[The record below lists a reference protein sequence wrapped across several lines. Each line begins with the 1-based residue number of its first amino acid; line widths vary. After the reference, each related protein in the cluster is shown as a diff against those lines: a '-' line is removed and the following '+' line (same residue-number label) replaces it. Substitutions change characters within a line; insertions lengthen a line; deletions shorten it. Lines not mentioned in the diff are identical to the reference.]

1 MRLRAFRTMQRC
13 WSPVIWYRTTAPVIC
28 AFAASSATSRSLCCV
43 SPAITTSPRPC
54 AENSKARRFRFA
66 VRTRRKA
73 GNSSCSTATT
83 PATSAGACGRTN
95 PHGPP
100 RPHPHRP
107 STRWSVCIITP
118 SPWAA
123 AGWTPWASLSR
134 KRSGASSIPTPTS
147 VPWCGDTSTR
157 RTMAGAATCA
167 CSRLRR
173 PAPSSCPRA
182 IGTRSIR
189 GRPRTGISTC
199 MPMAASTPRFI
210 GSSRCRCASHLHARP
225 TSRLGLILLGLLLC
239 ITVRADGALH
249 SLWELHGKHNTVYL
263 LGSIH
268 VLRPNDY
275 PLAPVV
281 LDAYTH
287 AGSLLMEVNLDEINS
302 EQVQAEMLASAILSD
317 GKTLPDVLGKQRYE
331 RAAALAHEIGVELS
345 KFDQFA
351 PWFAAEAISE
361 LQLTQLGFQPENG
374 VEMYFMD
381 RAHSDGKSVDGLET
395 VHDQISV
402 FQNMSLD
409 AQAEYLLSSLEQA
422 HDLPKEV
429 DSMVRAWQRGDT
441 RWFESELQS
450 DLGHDPD
457 LYQSVLLARNR
468 KWVPKIEALLNSD
481 KNYLVI
487 VGTGHLAG
495 RGSVVDLLKKDG
507 IVATQR

>member
-1 MRLRAFRTMQRC
+1 
-13 WSPVIWYRTTAPVIC
+13 
-28 AFAASSATSRSLCCV
+28 
-43 SPAITTSPRPC
+43 
-54 AENSKARRFRFA
+54 
-66 VRTRRKA
+66 
-73 GNSSCSTATT
+73 
-83 PATSAGACGRTN
+83 
-95 PHGPP
+95 
-100 RPHPHRP
+100 
-107 STRWSVCIITP
+107 
-118 SPWAA
+118 
-123 AGWTPWASLSR
+123 
-134 KRSGASSIPTPTS
+134 
-147 VPWCGDTSTR
+147 
-157 RTMAGAATCA
+157 
-167 CSRLRR
+167 
-173 PAPSSCPRA
+173 
-182 IGTRSIR
+182 
-189 GRPRTGISTC
+189 
-199 MPMAASTPRFI
+199 
-210 GSSRCRCASHLHARP
+210 LHARP

-239 ITVRADGALH
+239 VTVRADGALH

-409 AQAEYLLSSLEQA
+409 SQAEYLLSSLEQA

-450 DLGHDPD
+450 DLGRDSD
-457 LYQSVLLARNR
+457 LYQSVLVARNR
-468 KWVPKIEALLNSD
+468 KWVPKIEALLNGD

-495 RGSVVDLLKKDG
+495 QGSVVELLKKDG

>member
-1 MRLRAFRTMQRC
+1 M
-13 WSPVIWYRTTAPVIC
+13 
-28 AFAASSATSRSLCCV
+28 
-43 SPAITTSPRPC
+43 
-54 AENSKARRFRFA
+54 
-66 VRTRRKA
+66 
-73 GNSSCSTATT
+73 
-83 PATSAGACGRTN
+83 
-95 PHGPP
+95 
-100 RPHPHRP
+100 
-107 STRWSVCIITP
+107 
-118 SPWAA
+118 
-123 AGWTPWASLSR
+123 
-134 KRSGASSIPTPTS
+134 
-147 VPWCGDTSTR
+147 
-157 RTMAGAATCA
+157 
-167 CSRLRR
+167 
-173 PAPSSCPRA
+173 
-182 IGTRSIR
+182 
-189 GRPRTGISTC
+189 
-199 MPMAASTPRFI
+199 
-210 GSSRCRCASHLHARP
+210 HARP

-239 ITVRADGALH
+239 VTVRADGALH
-249 SLWELHGKHNTVYL
+249 SLGELHGKHNTVYL

-345 KFDQFA
+345 SFDQFA

-381 RAHSDGKSVDGLET
+381 RARSDGKSVDGLET

-450 DLGHDPD
+450 DLGHDSD
-457 LYQSVLLARNR
+457 LYQSVLVARNR

-495 RGSVVDLLKKDG
+495 QGSVVDLLKKDG

>member
-1 MRLRAFRTMQRC
+1 M
-13 WSPVIWYRTTAPVIC
+13 
-28 AFAASSATSRSLCCV
+28 
-43 SPAITTSPRPC
+43 
-54 AENSKARRFRFA
+54 
-66 VRTRRKA
+66 
-73 GNSSCSTATT
+73 
-83 PATSAGACGRTN
+83 
-95 PHGPP
+95 
-100 RPHPHRP
+100 
-107 STRWSVCIITP
+107 
-118 SPWAA
+118 
-123 AGWTPWASLSR
+123 
-134 KRSGASSIPTPTS
+134 
-147 VPWCGDTSTR
+147 
-157 RTMAGAATCA
+157 
-167 CSRLRR
+167 
-173 PAPSSCPRA
+173 
-182 IGTRSIR
+182 
-189 GRPRTGISTC
+189 
-199 MPMAASTPRFI
+199 
-210 GSSRCRCASHLHARP
+210 HARP

-239 ITVRADGALH
+239 VTVRADGALH

-302 EQVQAEMLASAILSD
+302 EQVQAEMLASAPLSG

-345 KFDQFA
+345 SFDQFA

-381 RAHSDGKSVDGLET
+381 RARSDGKSVDGLET

-450 DLGHDPD
+450 DLGHDSD
-457 LYQSVLLARNR
+457 LYQSVLVARNR
-468 KWVPKIEALLNSD
+468 KWVPKIEALLNGD

-495 RGSVVDLLKKDG
+495 QGSVVDLLKKDG

>member
-1 MRLRAFRTMQRC
+1 M
-13 WSPVIWYRTTAPVIC
+13 
-28 AFAASSATSRSLCCV
+28 
-43 SPAITTSPRPC
+43 
-54 AENSKARRFRFA
+54 
-66 VRTRRKA
+66 
-73 GNSSCSTATT
+73 
-83 PATSAGACGRTN
+83 
-95 PHGPP
+95 
-100 RPHPHRP
+100 
-107 STRWSVCIITP
+107 
-118 SPWAA
+118 
-123 AGWTPWASLSR
+123 
-134 KRSGASSIPTPTS
+134 
-147 VPWCGDTSTR
+147 
-157 RTMAGAATCA
+157 
-167 CSRLRR
+167 
-173 PAPSSCPRA
+173 
-182 IGTRSIR
+182 
-189 GRPRTGISTC
+189 
-199 MPMAASTPRFI
+199 
-210 GSSRCRCASHLHARP
+210 HARP

-239 ITVRADGALH
+239 VTVRADGALH

-450 DLGHDPD
+450 DLGHDSD
-457 LYQSVLLARNR
+457 LYQSVLVARNR
-468 KWVPKIEALLNSD
+468 KWVPKIEALLNGD

-495 RGSVVDLLKKDG
+495 QGSVVDLLKKDG
-507 IVATQR
+507 IVAIQR

>member
-1 MRLRAFRTMQRC
+1 
-13 WSPVIWYRTTAPVIC
+13 
-28 AFAASSATSRSLCCV
+28 
-43 SPAITTSPRPC
+43 
-54 AENSKARRFRFA
+54 
-66 VRTRRKA
+66 
-73 GNSSCSTATT
+73 
-83 PATSAGACGRTN
+83 
-95 PHGPP
+95 
-100 RPHPHRP
+100 
-107 STRWSVCIITP
+107 
-118 SPWAA
+118 
-123 AGWTPWASLSR
+123 
-134 KRSGASSIPTPTS
+134 
-147 VPWCGDTSTR
+147 
-157 RTMAGAATCA
+157 
-167 CSRLRR
+167 
-173 PAPSSCPRA
+173 
-182 IGTRSIR
+182 
-189 GRPRTGISTC
+189 
-199 MPMAASTPRFI
+199 
-210 GSSRCRCASHLHARP
+210 
-225 TSRLGLILLGLLLC
+225 LLLC
-239 ITVRADGALH
+239 VTVRADGALH

-287 AGSLLMEVNLDEINS
+287 AGSLLMEVNLEEIDS
-302 EQVQAEMLASAILSD
+302 DQVQAEMLASATLSD

-331 RAAALAHEIGVELS
+331 RAAALAHEIGVDLS

-381 RAHSDGKSVDGLET
+381 RARSDGKSVDGLET

-450 DLGHDPD
+450 DLGHDSD

-468 KWVPKIEALLNSD
+468 KWVPKIEALLKGD

-495 RGSVVDLLKKDG
+495 QGSVVELLKKDG